1 MDWSTVGP
9 VLAIVAAPL
18 LAYVTSQRATAGRA
32 ERLQAALR
40 DEAATLRGEHRAEA
54 ERNRAEAERLRV
66 RLDDVDKKH
75 LVETTALRA
84 RIEQL
89 EVARR
94 VEVAQLQAEAQ
105 TLRRRLEKYE
115 RP

>member
-1 MDWSTVGP
+1 MDWGTVGP

-32 ERLQAALR
+32 ERLQTVLR
-40 DEAATLRGEHRAEA
+40 DEAATLRGEYRAEA
-54 ERNRAEAERLRV
+54 EALRV
-66 RLDDVDKKH
+66 RLDDLEKKH

-94 VEVAQLQAEAQ
+94 VEVAQLQAEAE